1 MCLVAGSAWA
11 QDAVEPHH
19 GPFVPNTIVV
29 GGGDSYEPFHYLAD
43 GQPTGFDVDLVR
55 AIARVMGLDIE
66 VRLAYWREIRD
77 GDESRDSRTTW
88 TAYNDV
94 PGECEDCGHSEEL
107 GAFYP
112 TGERNER

>member
-1 MCLVAGSAWA
+1 MDNTVTERPQMAATSDSGCGPKCPECLGGNVKF
-11 QDAVEPHH
+11 DAYT
-19 GPFVPNTIVV
+19 TI
-29 GGGDSYEPFHYLAD
+29 YF
-43 GQPTGFDVDLVR
+43 
-55 AIARVMGLDIE
+55 
-66 VRLAYWREIRD
+66 RD